1 MRERVGDSARGWEW
15 ESENLYGQLKSPLLF
30 IWKFAVVYVRYPSN
44 FRQRLRIHDSQWPLV
59 SVQDWLQLGQSLV
72 RIAANLICSI
82 YLLSHLSFMPKTLC
96 PIIELYI
103 YKLVKNLSKMDSFRL
118 CKLSTHCPQVIRTSE
133 TWGKPQTLKKIIT
146 QVRALALNF
155 KSKNISEMDP
165 SLPVLD
171 FVGSVHIAPKSL
183 GPVRHGA
190 NLKLWKNHNSSS
202 TSGQKIFLEWI
213 VDYLF

>member
-1 MRERVGDSARGWEW
+1 MAKSELLLAQAQACRKGKLSPKVCVCVCVCVRERERERERV
-15 ESENLYGQLKSPLLF
+15 YGQLKSPLLF

-103 YKLVKNLSKMDSFRL
+103 YKLVKNLSKLDSFRL
-118 CKLSTHCPQVIRTSE
+118 CKLSTHWPQVIRTSE
-133 TWGKPQTLKKIIT
+133 TWGKPQTLKK
-146 QVRALALNF
+146 
-155 KSKNISEMDP
+155 S
-165 SLPVLD
+165 
-171 FVGSVHIAPKSL
+171 
-183 GPVRHGA
+183 
-190 NLKLWKNHNSSS
+190 
-202 TSGQKIFLEWI
+202 
-213 VDYLF
+213 

>member
-1 MRERVGDSARGWEW
+1 MLSNSEYYSNAFWLSVGSPISPDVRPSRRRGAKIWSQFWVRERERVR
-15 ESENLYGQLKSPLLF
+15 ESENLYGQLKSPL
-30 IWKFAVVYVRYPSN
+30 YPSN

-133 TWGKPQTLKKIIT
+133 TWGKPQTLKK
-146 QVRALALNF
+146 
-155 KSKNISEMDP
+155 S
-165 SLPVLD
+165 
-171 FVGSVHIAPKSL
+171 
-183 GPVRHGA
+183 
-190 NLKLWKNHNSSS
+190 
-202 TSGQKIFLEWI
+202 
-213 VDYLF
+213 